1 MTVNSATPAGRL
13 SQPLPLRRR
22 DPGACKAGF
31 RPEARRTSGSAGFR
45 RGPAAATAAT
55 TTVAGILRFVFPIA
69 LALAL
74 SGPAPAKSDD
84 FLGKLYKGIKRS
96 VDRGHRS
103 NDRYI
108 LHAVRRIVTFG
119 KPGDRTRWKNSRT
132 GTRGM
137 VTLLSRSR
145 GGSGKTCWAYS
156 RTEVAGGT
164 VKKFTGRACR
174 SSGFRNNRA
183 VAFWKIADEREVGR
197 AAGSKPVPAKGAK
210 DVRQA
215 QSMLNGLGYDAGPA
229 DGLMGSRT
237 RNAIL
242 AFQRDNDLP
251 RTGQVEVYLLH
262 HLKKVAA
269 ARKARSPMPPAAANR
284 TGPLRDREA
293 SDPPATRP
301 PGQGETAA
309 RTGRVSRFKTRFP
322 GVWKTIW
329 SATDLATWQKE
340 AAEDGIELAID
351 LAADSAFKEFF
362 LANLQL
368 TTGVL
373 VETIKREPLKMV
385 GSVTGSVGVS
395 VAKSVATSLAAN
407 IVADAI
413 LQAKTFNGMDSSTKA
428 VLHGLIV
435 GSVSVAIQT
444 VDDFRTGGL
453 QAAVVKGA
461 ARRIVDIVEIY
472 FATAAAVAVQD
483 RAFLAVAVSVDASV
497 DLETTVGTNRARKI
511 AEAVY
516 RNSRTL
522 VPDIYGKDDKKSV
535 QKILDTARQALRLQ
549 ARNEP
554 DAARKLAEQL
564 RKMGRVESNIRPWTA
579 LTNFKDYFTAALR
592 LGKDAPERAAE
603 ILVRATRLSELFE
616 DAAAKKRPQAISGA
630 ERFRKVLGRDPSPT
644 ASDENGWTDLHY
656 AAALNLPELVEVLV
670 RSGAGVATPIKSDRR
685 PISDSLKRTLKR
697 LKLQF
702 DSSIP
707 GKEVIPIERFGQQPL
722 HLATIYN
729 ARESLTKLLE
739 LGANVNAKDGVGL
752 TALHYAV
759 LVRDGA
765 KVGTELIARGAD
777 IHAKDHGTTLLHF
790 AARFGA
796 AKVAMELIARG
807 ADIHAKDRKGMT
819 PLHYAVEN
827 GAEKLAMEL
836 IARGADIHAK
846 DREGMTLLHYA
857 AELHPALR
865 DAAAQRLRAE
875 KLAMELIARGADIH
889 AKDRKGMTPLHYA
902 ARHGAE
908 KLAMELIARG
918 ADIHAKDRR
927 GNTPLHHSTAL
938 HPVREGAQRLRA
950 AKLAMELIARGA
962 DIHAKNRSG
971 ETPLDDAK
979 GNLRRDMLWRAMER
993 EATASAS
1000 DLSKDEA
1007 RTLEQPSPTCKGTD
1021 RKHPSSDASGNAKR
1035 PLPEFEGVYLRMEDG
1050 SFVELKYFHKKSSTV
1065 KCQTYYTT
1073 RGGKTK
1079 KRRYP
1084 IFSGGY
1090 SNFSESYNFKPMIFS
1105 ADNFTNIPIVDENQ
1119 IQSMMVNGRNTTLSF
1134 WKYFSLFTQYFS
1146 DTPNRFSFR
1155 SWCTRAESRFSKPT
1169 SQIFVDDKPLSMEHF
1184 FVNAGWG
1191 TRATAFRVRNHDA
1204 FNTEY
1209 VPQPGDVWNRKV
1221 FRNHLGKRK
1230 IPVIFHGINLKKR
1243 IYGTRYNEHHFIF
1256 STIQNIRRL
1265 IANRPA
1271 YGKYQEYQRKR
1282 GRLVDLESVIETVKK
1297 KGWISSIA
1305 DEC

>member
-13 SQPLPLRRR
+13 SQPLQLRRR

-45 RGPAAATAAT
+45 CGPAAATAAT

-183 VAFWKIADEREVGR
+183 VALWKIADEREVGR

-269 ARKARSPMPPAAANR
+269 ARKARSPTPPAAANR

-497 DLETTVGTNRARKI
+497 DLETTVGTSRARKI

-522 VPDIYGKDDKKSV
+522 VPDIYGKDDKESV

-549 ARNEP
+549 ARNKP

-579 LTNFKDYFTAALR
+579 LTNFKDYFAAALR

-670 RSGAGVATPIKSDRR
+670 RSGAGVAMPLKSDGR

-697 LKLQF
+697 LKLPF
-702 DSSIP
+702 LVP
-707 GKEVIPIERFGQQPL
+707 GSAPGRMGVIKIARRGLQPL

-739 LGANVNAKDGVGL
+739 LGADINAKDGRGM
-752 TALHYAV
+752 TALHYAP

-765 KVGTELIARGAD
+765 KVTPELIARGAD
-777 IHAKDHGTTLLHF
+777 IHAQNQLGMTALHF
-790 AARFGA
+790 AAVLRGA
-796 AKVAMELIARG
+796 AKLAAMELIARG
-807 ADIHAKDRKGMT
+807 ADIHAKDR
-819 PLHYAVEN
+819 
-827 GAEKLAMEL
+827 
-836 IARGADIHAK
+836 
-846 DREGMTLLHYA
+846 
-857 AELHPALR
+857 
-865 DAAAQRLRAE
+865 
-875 KLAMELIARGADIH
+875 
-889 AKDRKGMTPLHYA
+889 
-902 ARHGAE
+902 
-908 KLAMELIARG
+908 
-918 ADIHAKDRR
+918 
-927 GNTPLHHSTAL
+927 
-938 HPVREGAQRLRA
+938 
-950 AKLAMELIARGA
+950 
-962 DIHAKNRSG
+962 SG
-971 ETPLDDAK
+971 KTPLDDAK
-979 GNLRRDMLWRAMER
+979 GNLRRDMEK

-1000 DLSKDEA
+1000 NLSKDEA
-1007 RTLEQPSPTCKGTD
+1007 RTLVQPSPTCKGTD
-1021 RKHPSSDASGNAKR
+1021 RKHPSSDASGSAKR
-1035 PLPEFEGVYLRMEDG
+1035 PLPEFEGVYLRMKDG

-1065 KCQTYYTT
+1065 KCQAYYTT
-1073 RGGKTK
+1073 SLGKTK

-1119 IQSMMVNGRNTTLSF
+1119 IQSMMVNGRNTALSF

-1191 TRATAFRVRNHDA
+1191 IGVTDFRVRNHDA

-1209 VPQPGDVWNRKV
+1209 VPGDVWNRKL
-1221 FRNHLGKRK
+1221 FRNHLAR
-1230 IPVIFHGINLKKR
+1230 IIHG
-1243 IYGTRYNEHHFIF
+1243 T
-1256 STIQNIRRL
+1256 
-1265 IANRPA
+1265 A
-1271 YGKYQEYQRKR
+1271 
-1282 GRLVDLESVIETVKK
+1282 
-1297 KGWISSIA
+1297 
-1305 DEC
+1305 

>member
-183 VAFWKIADEREVGR
+183 VALWKIADEREVGR

-269 ARKARSPMPPAAANR
+269 ARKARSPTPPAAANR

-497 DLETTVGTNRARKI
+497 DLETTVGTSRARKI

-516 RNSRTL
+516 RDSRTL
-522 VPDIYGKDDKKSV
+522 VPDIYGKDDKESV

-670 RSGAGVATPIKSDRR
+670 RSGAGVAMPIKSDRR

-819 PLHYAVEN
+819 PLHYAV
-827 GAEKLAMEL
+827 G
-836 IARGADIHAK
+836 
-846 DREGMTLLHYA
+846 
-857 AELHPALR
+857 
-865 DAAAQRLRAE
+865 
-875 KLAMELIARGADIH
+875 
-889 AKDRKGMTPLHYA
+889 
-902 ARHGAE
+902 
-908 KLAMELIARG
+908 
-918 ADIHAKDRR
+918 
-927 GNTPLHHSTAL
+927 TAL
-938 HPVREGAQRLRA
+938 KSLRW
-950 AKLAMELIARGA
+950 
-962 DIHAKNRSG
+962 S
-971 ETPLDDAK
+971 
-979 GNLRRDMLWRAMER
+979 
-993 EATASAS
+993 
-1000 DLSKDEA
+1000 
-1007 RTLEQPSPTCKGTD
+1007 
-1021 RKHPSSDASGNAKR
+1021 
-1035 PLPEFEGVYLRMEDG
+1035 
-1050 SFVELKYFHKKSSTV
+1050 
-1065 KCQTYYTT
+1065 
-1073 RGGKTK
+1073 
-1079 KRRYP
+1079 
-1084 IFSGGY
+1084 
-1090 SNFSESYNFKPMIFS
+1090 
-1105 ADNFTNIPIVDENQ
+1105 
-1119 IQSMMVNGRNTTLSF
+1119 
-1134 WKYFSLFTQYFS
+1134 
-1146 DTPNRFSFR
+1146 
-1155 SWCTRAESRFSKPT
+1155 
-1169 SQIFVDDKPLSMEHF
+1169 
-1184 FVNAGWG
+1184 
-1191 TRATAFRVRNHDA
+1191 
-1204 FNTEY
+1204 
-1209 VPQPGDVWNRKV
+1209 
-1221 FRNHLGKRK
+1221 
-1230 IPVIFHGINLKKR
+1230 
-1243 IYGTRYNEHHFIF
+1243 
-1256 STIQNIRRL
+1256 
-1265 IANRPA
+1265 
-1271 YGKYQEYQRKR
+1271 
-1282 GRLVDLESVIETVKK
+1282 
-1297 KGWISSIA
+1297 
-1305 DEC
+1305 